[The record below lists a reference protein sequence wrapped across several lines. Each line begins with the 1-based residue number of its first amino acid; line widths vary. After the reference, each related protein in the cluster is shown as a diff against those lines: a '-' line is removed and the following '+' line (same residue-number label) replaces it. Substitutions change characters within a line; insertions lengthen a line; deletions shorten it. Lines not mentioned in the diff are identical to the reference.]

1 MRQVTF
7 AGTNIINGIVKHT
20 IAVVMLSAMLLS
32 HAQAAEDSSGDY
44 IGGFYIGT
52 STGKLS
58 ITADDFKGDFE
69 TTTVDVMFGVDIV
82 DKYVG
87 LESRFG
93 WGNSAYSDFTTIDLK
108 RYFSAYAKP
117 QYNIGI
123 FQIYG
128 LLGGT
133 IARIDS
139 STTICNQA
147 CFKVYGE
154 DNDFGLSYGAGAGVN
169 FDMIGLKLEYLQL
182 LDGGDYQ
189 IGRPAIAFTFTLH

>member
-1 MRQVTF
+1 MRQVTL
-7 AGTNIINGIVKHT
+7 AGRNFIDTIVKPT
-20 IAVVMLSAMLLS
+20 MSLMMLACMVLNS
-32 HAQAAEDSSGDY
+32 AQAAEDSNGDY

-52 STGKLS
+52 STGQLT

-69 TTTVDVMFGVDIV
+69 TTTLDVMFGVDIV

-123 FQIYG
+123 FQLYG

-133 IARIDS
+133 IARIDLA
-139 STTICNQA
+139 TTVCNQL

-154 DNDFGLSYGAGAGVN
+154 DNDFGLSYGAGVGVN

-189 IGRPAIAFTFTLH
+189 ISRPALAFTFSLH

>member
-1 MRQVTF
+1 MRQVKL
-7 AGTNIINGIVKHT
+7 AGSNTTNRITKRAA
-20 IAVVMLSAMLLS
+20 AVTMLSVLAFTNV
-32 HAQAAEDSSGDY
+32 QAAESSSGDY
-44 IGGFYIGT
+44 IGGFYLGT
-52 STGKLS
+52 STGQLN

-87 LESRFG
+87 LESRLG
-93 WGNSAYSDFTTIDLK
+93 WGNSAYDDFTTINLK

-117 QYNIGI
+117 QYNIGL
-123 FQIYG
+123 FQVYG

-133 IARIDS
+133 VARIDS
-139 STTICNQA
+139 STTVCTQI

-154 DNDFGLSYGAGAGVN
+154 DNDFGLSYGVGAGFN

-189 IGRPAIAFTFTLH
+189 ISRPSVAFTFTLH